1 VYLAHVVV
9 FAACA
14 AGLSLGA
21 RRDRRARHLAL
32 YFLLIASEF
41 ADRLL
46 LRLSVPLPGAADVL
60 VTLAHV
66 QVEAFLPYVLWLFVR
81 EFPRVPAAA
90 RHARLPRLALPVS
103 FAVGLTLMAVNL
115 IHAAGLLAGSS
126 SPLFRATGAFSR
138 FENHTLYQ
146 ATLFVLML
154 PTLPFLIR
162 KARQA
167 AQDER
172 RRVRLL
178 LLGLVA
184 GSAPMLTA
192 VVLMS
197 FWPAADAALS
207 RPAVFRWLEV
217 LVYTGTLS
225 IPIATAYAV
234 LVQHALDVRL
244 VVRKAVQYAL
254 ARYTVI
260 AAAVAPLVVLVILLF
275 THRHQSLAGLMSGP
289 AGLLL
294 SAVALLGFALLGL
307 RGRTLAWI
315 DRRFFREH
323 YDAAQTLHA
332 LVEGSRNVPDVAQL
346 EELLLREVD
355 RAFHVESGALLVRA
369 PGADRLVSPSARCRP
384 LAAHSEL
391 ARVLAAEGG
400 PLPVQLA
407 VPDSLTRRLPRE
419 DRQWLADGG
428 VRLLLPLVH
437 DSGELSGILVL
448 GAKRSELPYSREDRL
463 LLATV
468 ASSAGAALED
478 RISSA
483 PAPDQAEA
491 HDRVAAECE
500 RCGVVRPGDQRQCS
514 ECGGRMLPCKAPLL
528 LGGKFRLESRI
539 GRGGMGVVYL
549 ATDLHLGRRVAVKTL
564 PWVAPY
570 LSVRLR
576 REARAMAAV
585 SHPNLALIYG
595 IEFFHG
601 IPILIVEYLPG
612 GTLADQLR
620 RGKLPWI
627 KVLALGAALAEAV
640 DRIHAGGI
648 LHRDIKPSN
657 VGFAADG
664 TPKLLDFGLARA
676 VDAAR
681 GLDLDTPASVESGS
695 GETDELTGGGAI
707 AGTVAYLSPEAINGE
722 PPDPSFDIWSL
733 SLVLYEAIA
742 GTNPIQGAAREDTVS
757 NVLYREIPD
766 VRRFTPACPAPI
778 AEFFR
783 GALNGDRDRRPATGQ
798 ELARELR
805 ALLEQAVQPT
815 SAS

>member
-1 VYLAHVVV
+1 M
-9 FAACA
+9 
-14 AGLSLGA
+14 
-21 RRDRRARHLAL
+21 
-32 YFLLIASEF
+32 
-41 ADRLL
+41 
-46 LRLSVPLPGAADVL
+46 
-60 VTLAHV
+60 
-66 QVEAFLPYVLWLFVR
+66 EAFLPYVLWLFVR

-90 RHARLPRLALPVS
+90 RHARLPRLVLPLS
-103 FAVGLTLMAVNL
+103 FAAGVVLLVVNL
-115 IHAAGLLAGSS
+115 IHAVGLLTGSP
-126 SPLFRATGAFSR
+126 SPLFRATGTFSR
-138 FENHTLYQ
+138 YEDHTLYQ

-154 PTLPFLIR
+154 PTLPFLVR
-162 KARQA
+162 KARLA
-167 AQDER
+167 ADDER

-192 VVLMS
+192 VVVMS

-225 IPIATAYAV
+225 IPMGTAYAV

-260 AAAVAPLVVLVILLF
+260 AAAVAPLAILAILLF
-275 THRHQSLAGLMSGP
+275 THRHQSLAGLVRGP

-294 SAVALLGFALLGL
+294 SAIAALGFAMLGL
-307 RGRTLAWI
+307 RRRTLAWI

-332 LVEGSRNVPDVAQL
+332 LVEGSRNVADVAQL

-369 PGADRLVSPSARCRP
+369 PGTDLLVSPSMRCRP
-384 LAAHSEL
+384 LAADSEL
-391 ARVLAAEGG
+391 ARLRAAEGD

-407 VPDSLTRRLPRE
+407 QPDSVTRSLPRE

-428 VRLLLPLVH
+428 VRLLLPLVY
-437 DSGELSGILVL
+437 DSGELSGILAL

-468 ASSAGAALED
+468 ASSAGVALED
-478 RISSA
+478 RIGSA
-483 PAPDQAEA
+483 PAFDGAEA
-491 HDRVAAECE
+491 HDRVASECE
-500 RCGVVRPGDQRQCS
+500 RCGAVRPGDERVCPD
-514 ECGGRMLPCKAPLL
+514 CGGRTIPCKAPLL

-549 ATDLHLGRRVAVKTL
+549 ATDLHLARRVAVKTL

-601 IPILIVEYLPG
+601 IPILIVEYLSG
-612 GTLADQLR
+612 GTLGDRLR
-620 RGKLPWI
+620 QGKLAWAD
-627 KVLALGAALAEAV
+627 VLALGATLAEAV
-640 DRIHAGGI
+640 DRIHAAGI

-676 VDAAR
+676 LDAAR
-681 GLDLDTPASVESGS
+681 GMDLDAASSFESGS
-695 GETDELTGGGAI
+695 SGSDELTGGGAI
-707 AGTVAYLSPEAINGE
+707 AGTVAYLSPEAINGDS
-722 PPDPSFDIWSL
+722 PDPSFDVWSL

-742 GTNPIQGAAREDTVS
+742 GTNPIQGVAREETVS
-757 NVLYREIPD
+757 NILYRQIPD
-766 VRRFTPACPAPI
+766 VRRFTPACPAPV
-778 AEFFR
+778 AEFLR
-783 GALNGDRDRRPATGQ
+783 DALNGDRDRRPATGQ
-798 ELARELR
+798 ALAEQLRGLRERLSR
-805 ALLEQAVQPT
+805 AAVQ
-815 SAS
+815 A

>member
-1 VYLAHVVV
+1 MVV

-14 AGLSLGA
+14 AGLWLGGG
-21 RRDRRARHLAL
+21 RDRRARHLAL
-32 YFLLIASEF
+32 YFLLIGSEF

-46 LRLSVPLPGAADVL
+46 LRLSVPLPGAAGAL
-60 VTLAHV
+60 LTLGHV

-81 EFPRVPAAA
+81 EFPRVPAPA

-103 FAVGLTLMAVNL
+103 LAVGVVLLGVNL
-115 IHAAGLLAGSS
+115 IHAAGLLTGSA
-126 SPLFRATGAFSR
+126 SPLTRATGAFSR
-138 FENHTLYQ
+138 YEEHTLYQ
-146 ATLFVLML
+146 ATLFVFML
-154 PTLPFLIR
+154 PTLPFLVR
-162 KARQA
+162 KAHRA
-167 AQDER
+167 ADDER

-178 LLGLVA
+178 LFGLVA
-184 GSAPMLTA
+184 GSAPMLSA
-192 VVLMS
+192 VVVMS
-197 FWPAADAALS
+197 FWPAADAVLS

-225 IPIATAYAV
+225 IPIVTAYAV

-254 ARYTVI
+254 ARYTAI
-260 AAAVAPLVVLVILLF
+260 AAAVAPLVILAVLLF

-294 SAVALLGFALLGL
+294 TAVAVLGFAMLGF
-307 RGRTLAWI
+307 RRRILAGI

-332 LVEGSRNVPDVAQL
+332 LVEGSRNIAGVAQL
-346 EELLLREVD
+346 EELLLREID
-355 RAFHVESGALLVRA
+355 RAFHLESGALLVRA
-369 PGADRLVSPSARCRP
+369 PGADRLVSPSARSRP
-384 LAAHSEL
+384 LAADSDL
-391 ARVLAAEGG
+391 ARLLAAVGG
-400 PLPVQLA
+400 PLPVRLA
-407 VPDSLTRRLPRE
+407 EPDSVVGNLPSE

-437 DSGELSGILVL
+437 DSGELSAILAL
-448 GAKRSELPYSREDRL
+448 GAKRSELPYTREDRL

-478 RISSA
+478 RIGSA
-483 PAPDQAEA
+483 PMAGGTADD
-491 HDRVAAECE
+491 DRVAAECE
-500 RCGVVRPGDQRQCS
+500 RCGVVRPGDQRQCPD
-514 ECGGRMLPCKAPLL
+514 CDGRMVPCKAPLL

-601 IPILIVEYLPG
+601 VPILIVEYLAG
-612 GTLADQLR
+612 RTLADRLR
-620 RGKLPWI
+620 QGRLLWGD
-627 KVLALGAALAEAV
+627 VLALGAALAEAV
-640 DRIHAGGI
+640 DRIHAAGI

-681 GLDLDTPASVESGS
+681 GFDLDTPDSLDSGTS
-695 GETDELTGGGAI
+695 DSDGLTGGGAV
-707 AGTVAYLSPEAINGE
+707 AGTVAYLSPEAINGD

-742 GTNPIQGAAREDTVS
+742 GTNPIQGVAREETVS
-757 NVLYREIPD
+757 NILYREIPD
-766 VRRFTPACPAPI
+766 LRRYTPACPAAV
-778 AEFFR
+778 AEFFQ

-798 ELARELR
+798 ELAEQLR
-805 ALLEQAVQPT
+805 ALVERLSRAAMRAAP
-815 SAS
+815 

>member
-1 VYLAHVVV
+1 VVV

-14 AGLSLGA
+14 AGLWLGGG
-21 RRDRRARHLAL
+21 RDRRARHLAL

-46 LRLSVPLPGAADVL
+46 LRLSVPLPGAAGAL
-60 VTLAHV
+60 LALGHV

-81 EFPRVPAAA
+81 EFPRVPAPA

-103 FAVGLTLMAVNL
+103 LAVGVVLLVVNL
-115 IHAAGLLAGSS
+115 VHAAGLLTGSAS
-126 SPLFRATGAFSR
+126 LLTRATGAFSR
-138 FENHTLYQ
+138 YEEHTLYQ
-146 ATLFVLML
+146 ATLFVFML
-154 PTLPFLIR
+154 PTLPFLVR
-162 KARQA
+162 KARRA
-167 AQDER
+167 ADDER
-172 RRVRLL
+172 RRARLL
-178 LLGLVA
+178 LFGLVA
-184 GSAPMLTA
+184 GSAPMLSA
-192 VVLMS
+192 VVVMS

-225 IPIATAYAV
+225 IPIVTAYAV

-254 ARYTVI
+254 ARYTAI
-260 AAAVAPLVVLVILLF
+260 AAAVAPLVILIILLF
-275 THRHQSLAGLMSGP
+275 THRHQSLAGLVSGP
-289 AGLLL
+289 VGLLL
-294 SAVALLGFALLGL
+294 AAVAVLGFAMLGF
-307 RGRTLAWI
+307 RRRILAWI

-332 LVEGSRNVPDVAQL
+332 LVDGSRNIAGVAQL
-346 EELLLREVD
+346 EELLLREID
-355 RAFHVESGALLVRA
+355 RAFHLESGALLVRA

-384 LAAHSEL
+384 LAADSDL
-391 ARVLAAEGG
+391 ARLLAAAGG
-400 PLPVQLA
+400 PLPVRLA
-407 VPDSLTRRLPRE
+407 EPDSVTGSLPSG

-437 DSGELSGILVL
+437 DSGELSAILAL
-448 GAKRSELPYSREDRL
+448 GAKRSELPYTREDRL

-478 RISSA
+478 RIGAA
-483 PAPDQAEA
+483 PLAGGTADD
-491 HDRVAAECE
+491 DRVAAECE
-500 RCGVVRPGDQRQCS
+500 RCGAVRPGDQRQCP
-514 ECGGRMLPCKAPLL
+514 ECDARMIPCKAPLL

-601 IPILIVEYLPG
+601 VPILIVEYLAG
-612 GTLADQLR
+612 RTLADRLR
-620 RGKLPWI
+620 QGRLPWAD
-627 KVLALGAALAEAV
+627 VLALGAALAEAV
-640 DRIHAGGI
+640 DRIHAAGI

-681 GLDLDTPASVESGS
+681 GVDLDAPDSLDSGS
-695 GETDELTGGGAI
+695 SDSDELTGGGAV
-707 AGTVAYLSPEAINGE
+707 AGTVAYLSPEAINGD

-742 GTNPIQGAAREDTVS
+742 GTNPIQGVAREETVS
-757 NVLYREIPD
+757 NILYREIPD
-766 VRRFTPACPAPI
+766 LRRYTPACPAAV
-778 AEFFR
+778 AEFFHD
-783 GALNGDRDRRPATGQ
+783 ALNGDRDRRPATGQ
-798 ELARELR
+798 ELAEQLR
-805 ALLEQAVQPT
+805 ALDERLTRAAIRTAP
-815 SAS
+815 